1 MMRLVGFEKLEL
13 RPGQRHRVTIAVP
26 SSELA
31 LWNREMRRVVE
42 PGSFT
47 VMVGASAEDIKLQG
61 KFAVV
66 EEPDGS

>member
-1 MMRLVGFEKLEL
+1 
-13 RPGQRHRVTIAVP
+13 
-26 SSELA
+26 
-31 LWNREMRRVVE
+31 VE